1 MTEEEK
7 LILKQ
12 TLIKESVGLLVLLGF
27 VWYMGPGR
35 ILIGGLRRRVE
46 IWQEAGSSAIDVE
59 VQQFGN
65 QVSRWDHEQAANAAR
80 KPGGQRGCGCG

>member
-1 MTEEEK
+1 MKFAGIALLLSAMLLPGQAPPPDQAASQE
-7 LILKQ
+7 Q
-12 TLIKESVGLLVLLGF
+12 TDLNHA
-27 VWYMGPGR
+27 MN
-35 ILIGGLRRRVE
+35 
-46 IWQEAGSSAIDVE
+46 EAGNSAIDVE